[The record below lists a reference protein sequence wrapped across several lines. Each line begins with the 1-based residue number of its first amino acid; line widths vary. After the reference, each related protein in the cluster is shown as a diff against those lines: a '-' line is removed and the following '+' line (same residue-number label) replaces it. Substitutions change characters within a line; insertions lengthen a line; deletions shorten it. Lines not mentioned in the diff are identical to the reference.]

1 MYLQCT
7 CRVHWPL
14 PPVNGRRIGREKRA
28 DIKGKVVIEKRNGK
42 GDATRGKRR
51 KEITDDGRYRK
62 SIELEAKCVVDGRE
76 VPEEERHEGN
86 AR

>member
-1 MYLQCT
+1 M
-7 CRVHWPL
+7 
-14 PPVNGRRIGREKRA
+14 
-28 DIKGKVVIEKRNGK
+28 IEKRNGK
-42 GDATRGKRR
+42 GDAMRGKRR
-51 KEITDDGRYRK
+51 KEITDDGRYHK